1 VDSQSRSDLLIR
13 PLGSVDAVVRFA
25 RAAALVVLAGCSGNE
40 LAPPPD
46 LPAVGRQ
53 VSLLRFPRTGGPV
66 EAFVPESL
74 VSAGWRTTSNAPPL
88 RRAVGVDLD
97 ERMAYA
103 IDQSGNLVGVD
114 LESGGVR
121 RAMMTGVRAAAMG
134 PDGSLFV
141 ATADKRIVHLV
152 RRAPVVLTEPLSS
165 TPAVMFG
172 TVSGHLVAVTEG
184 DARSLLITGSDRAVH
199 EEQLPEGRVAA
210 TYWGEL
216 VAVAADTAVLLI
228 ETTGEPTMRSI
239 RVSGGARDVVFSP
252 SGHRLYVARDTRE
265 VLIMDRYGLAQRA
278 TLRLPDVPRAI
289 RTDAS
294 GRWLLARAAES
305 DSVWVVDLAT
315 SRPAATIATEWGE
328 DLPLVAGAATLVT
341 RQGADIVAWDL
352 RAVPT
357 RRLATLVGAGPDSW
371 LAAAWVPRE
380 RRQAA
385 VTAAE
390 TAIVTQDSALA
401 IDSSTA
407 EPDSTEIYVQ
417 VSTSQN
423 QSWSEDLA
431 ASLRENGIEAT
442 VLKPTGDQDTYRVVI
457 GPFPTRE
464 AADETGRRLSRPYFI
479 LRLPRKS
486 P

>member
-1 VDSQSRSDLLIR
+1 VDAQSRSDVLIAPFR
-13 PLGSVDAVVRFA
+13 HLDAAVRLA
-25 RAAALVVLAGCSGNE
+25 RAAALLVAAGCGGNE
-40 LAPPPD
+40 LVPPPD

-53 VSLLRFPRTGGPV
+53 VSLLRFPRSGGPV

-74 VSAGWRTTSNAPPL
+74 VSAGWRTNTPAPPL
-88 RRAVGVDLD
+88 RHAIGVDLD

-103 IDQSGNLVGVD
+103 IDMSGNLVGID

-121 RAMMTGVRAAAMG
+121 RGMMADVRSAAMG

-184 DARSLLITGSDRAVH
+184 DARGLLITGSDRAVH
-199 EEQLPEGRVAA
+199 EEELPEGRVAA

-228 ETTGEPTMRSI
+228 ETTGDPVMRSI

-278 TLRLPDVPRAI
+278 SIRLPDVPRAI

-294 GRWLLARAAES
+294 GRWLLARAAEA

-315 SRPAATIATEWGE
+315 SRATATIATEWGP

-341 RQGADIVAWDL
+341 RQAGDIVSWDL
-352 RAVPT
+352 RAVPAK
-357 RRLATLVGAGPDSW
+357 RLATLVGAGPDSW
-371 LAAAWVPRE
+371 LAAAWVPRD

-401 IDSSTA
+401 IDSSAA

-423 QSWSEDLA
+423 EDWSEELA
-431 ASLRENGIEAT
+431 ASLRDSGIEAS
-442 VLKPTGDQDTYRVVI
+442 VLKPSDDQEAYRVVI
-457 GPFPTRE
+457 GPFQTRE
-464 AADETGRRLSRPYFI
+464 AADEMGRRLSRPYFI